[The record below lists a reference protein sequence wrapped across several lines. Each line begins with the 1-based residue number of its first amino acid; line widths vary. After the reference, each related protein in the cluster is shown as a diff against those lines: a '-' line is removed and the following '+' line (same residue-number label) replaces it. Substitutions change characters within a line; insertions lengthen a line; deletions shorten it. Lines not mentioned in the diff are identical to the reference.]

1 MTRISLSKLALL
13 FLSMLTIMAAAIIAP
28 SIPTMADF
36 FRQTP
41 NVDLL
46 SKLVVSLPTLFIAIS
61 ATIVGRYIDR
71 HGRLKL
77 LYIGLV
83 LYALSGISG
92 FYLNNIYYILIGR
105 ALLGIAIGITMTITF
120 TLIGDYFKGDDRK
133 DFIGFQTAFVGFSGG
148 VFLILGGVLADIN
161 WRLPFL
167 IYLVALVLIPLV
179 LRSLNEPQASTPLN
193 RNVTGESNLLIRII
207 FINAILL
214 MILFYIVPTQLPF
227 LLYEIGIDES
237 TLSGAAL
244 AINALGMVISSL
256 LYARL
261 KGRVHFPYI
270 YTIAFLL
277 LAMGYFL
284 TGMTHSFFDIFIA
297 MFIAGL
303 GFGLLMAN
311 TNLWIM
317 ELSPHEL
324 RGKNIGMLTT
334 CLFLG
339 QFLSPI
345 IFEPLVI
352 KYGVSFLFIFT
363 AAFMVFI
370 SVGFLTLGQSLIKMG
385 TSAGS

>member
-1 MTRISLSKLALL
+1 
-13 FLSMLTIMAAAIIAP
+13 MAAAIIAP
-28 SIPTMADF
+28 SIPTIAAF

-41 NVDLL
+41 NADLL
-46 SKLVVSLPTLFIAIS
+46 SKLVVSLPTLFVAIS
-61 ATIVGRYIDR
+61 AGIVGRYIDR

-83 LYALSGISG
+83 LYTLSGISG
-92 FYLNNIYYILIGR
+92 FYLNNIYYILMGR

-133 DFIGFQTAFVGFSGG
+133 DFIGFQTAFIGFSGG
-148 VFLILGGVLADIN
+148 VFLILGGVLAGIS

-167 IYLVALVLIPLV
+167 IYFVALALIPLV
-179 LRSLNEPQASTPLN
+179 ARSLNEPQSGSPVN
-193 RNVTGESNLLIRII
+193 KHVTGESNLLIRLI
-207 FINAILL
+207 FINAFIL
-214 MILFYIVPTQLPF
+214 MILFYVVPTQLPF
-227 LLYEIGIDES
+227 LLYEIGIDKN
-237 TLSGAAL
+237 TLLGAAL

-256 LYARL
+256 FYPRL

-270 YTIAFLL
+270 YAIAFLL
-277 LAMGYFL
+277 MAIGYFF
-284 TGMTHSFFDIFIA
+284 TGITHSLFIIFLA

-303 GFGLLMAN
+303 GIGLLMAN

-324 RGKNIGMLTT
+324 RGRNIGTLTT

-352 KYGVSFLFIFT
+352 RYDVSFLFILT
-363 AAFMVFI
+363 ADLMVFI
-370 SVGFLTLGQSLIKMG
+370 SAGFLILGQSLIKMG
-385 TSAGS
+385 TSTGP